1 MFAGL
6 AGLYQPSL
14 ISLIEVPPL
23 VRAVGV
29 VVHIAPSPTHTVALI
44 LAVASAPL
52 PLLTLALTFRKIIVV
67 LRCRMKW
74 AIWMGIVA
82 SSVLL
87 DFFT

>member
-29 VVHIAPSPTHTVALI
+29 VVHIAPSPALTAT

-52 PLLTLALTFRKIIVV
+52 PLLTLALTCRKIIVV

-74 AIWMGIVA
+74 AIW
-82 SSVLL
+82 VLSHL
-87 DFFT
+87 VFF